1 MQSLCVSLWVCGCVS
16 AALASFL
23 HQFITSFRIASHHTS
38 YHISS
43 MIIENGVDL
52 RKMLRRN
59 ENVLRHK
66 TSCEK
71 YRLLHQPCHKRRD
84 LFFEAWIFLRSMD
97 FSFRSMKRREGV
109 FSPKAQKRYVCKV
122 SCIVKK

>member
-1 MQSLCVSLWVCGCVS
+1 VCGCVS

-38 YHISS
+38 YHITN
-43 MIIENGVDL
+43 MRIENGVDL

-84 LFFEAWIFLRSMD
+84 LFSEAWIFFLEAWVFLRSMD
-97 FSFRSMKRREGV
+97 LFLSE
-109 FSPKAQKRYVCKV
+109 A
-122 SCIVKK
+122 